1 MTMES
6 EALKEINELK
16 AQVNA
21 LIKTGNLLNVGLGY
35 SDDIFANE
43 YQGAWKRA
51 KAKTP
56 AQCLKQHDIAL
67 LNSLIA
73 GFVKGSVPFE
83 DVVASRLNSLELEK

>member
-6 EALKEINELK
+6 EALKEINELR

-21 LIKTGNLLNVGLGY
+21 WDEAFSSYVY
-35 SDDIFANE
+35 SGIDDKFLE
-43 YQGAWKRA
+43 LFSS
-51 KAKTP
+51 TP
-56 AQCLKQHDIAL
+56 KQCLKQHDIAL

-73 GFVKGSVPFE
+73 DFVKGSVPFE